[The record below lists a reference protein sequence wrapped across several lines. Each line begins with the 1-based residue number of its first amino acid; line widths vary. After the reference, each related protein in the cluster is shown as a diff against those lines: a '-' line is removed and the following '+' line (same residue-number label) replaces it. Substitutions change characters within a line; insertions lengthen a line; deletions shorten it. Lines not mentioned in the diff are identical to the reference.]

1 MRKDRRL
8 GGVEKRTN
16 RRTAEAEKT
25 MVKVVSGQDLIDA
38 GMLQGKWFRPALD
51 AANKVVSE
59 NGSMDEAMAAAR
71 TFQPGPTLALRTSGD
86 IEIYSNIRAENSFE
100 QDNVEKVNAT
110 MRELVRTPVIRAAAI
125 MPDACPA
132 GPVGT
137 IPVGGVVAS
146 EGIHPGMHSA
156 DICCSMA
163 ISIFPS
169 VDPKSLLDAVHAVTH
184 FGPGGRPRGAQIKPS
199 EATLSAFQQNP
210 YLKDG
215 AFSAGIE
222 HFGTQGDGNHFAYVG
237 TMKSTGET
245 ALVTHHGS
253 RAPGARLYDRG
264 MKVANRFREQISP
277 ETLRDNAWIPS
288 DTEEAELYWAAL
300 QTVRQWTKENHYVI
314 HDMAAENLSA
324 KVADRFWNE
333 HNFVFRKSDG
343 LFYHGKGAT
352 PAFDKWAADATDLTI
367 IPLNMAEPILIVR
380 GSNAAHGLG
389 FSPHGAGRN
398 FSRSAHLRRLA
409 EEYGAD
415 SRGLS
420 PNNIADI
427 LAKEAAGIDARFF
440 SGFADISELPGA
452 YKSAANVRAQ
462 IEQYGLAEVVDEV
475 IPYGNIMAG
484 DWQKNAPWR
493 KKRR

>member
-1 MRKDRRL
+1 MI
-8 GGVEKRTN
+8 E
-16 RRTAEAEKT
+16 
-25 MVKVVSGQDLIDA
+25 VVSGQDLINA
-38 GMLQGKWFRPALD
+38 GMPQGKWFRPALD
-51 AANKVVSE
+51 AANQVLSE
-59 NGSMDEAMAAAR
+59 GGSMDAALAAAR
-71 TFQPGPTLALRTSGD
+71 AFQPGPTLALRTESD
-86 IEIYSNIRAENSFE
+86 IDIYSNIRAENAFE

-110 MRELVRTPVIRAAAI
+110 MRELVRTPVVRAAAI

-146 EGIHPGMHSA
+146 EAIHPGMHSA

-163 ISIFPS
+163 ISVFPG
-169 VDPKSLLDAVHAVTH
+169 VDPKALLDAVHAVTH

-199 EATLSAFQQNP
+199 EAVLSAFQQNP
-210 YLKDG
+210 FLRDG
-215 AFSAGIE
+215 ALSAGIE

-253 RAPGARLYDRG
+253 RAR
-264 MKVANRFREQISP
+264 
-277 ETLRDNAWIPS
+277 
-288 DTEEAELYWAAL
+288 AAL
-300 QTVRQWTKENHYVI
+300 QAVRQWTKENHAII
-314 HDMAAENLSA
+314 HDMAAEKLSA
-324 KVADRFWNE
+324 KIADRFWNE

-352 PAFDKWAADATDLTI
+352 PAFAAWAEDATDLTI

-398 FSRSAHLRRLA
+398 FSRSAHMRRLA

-415 SRGLS
+415 ARGLS

-427 LAKEAAGIDARFF
+427 LAKETTGLDVRFF
-440 SGFADISELPGA
+440 SGFPDISELPGA
-452 YKSAANVRAQ
+452 YKSATNVRAQ
-462 IEQYGLAEVVDEV
+462 IAHYGLAEVVDEV
-475 IPYGNIMAG
+475 LPYGSIMAG

>member
-1 MRKDRRL
+1 MI
-8 GGVEKRTN
+8 E
-16 RRTAEAEKT
+16 
-25 MVKVVSGQDLIDA
+25 VVSGQDLINA
-38 GMLQGKWFRPALD
+38 GMPQGKWFRPALD
-51 AANKVVSE
+51 AANQVLSE
-59 NGSMDEAMAAAR
+59 GGSMDAALAAAR
-71 TFQPGPTLALRTSGD
+71 AFQPGPTLALRTESD
-86 IEIYSNIRAENSFE
+86 IDIYSNIRAENAFE

-110 MRELVRTPVIRAAAI
+110 MRELVRTPVVRAAAI

-146 EGIHPGMHSA
+146 EAIHPGMHSA

-163 ISIFPS
+163 ISVFPG
-169 VDPKSLLDAVHAVTH
+169 VDPKALLDAVHAVTH

-199 EATLSAFQQNP
+199 EAVLSAFQQNP
-210 YLKDG
+210 FLRDG
-215 AFSAGIE
+215 ALSAGIE

-253 RAPGARLYDRG
+253 RAR
-264 MKVANRFREQISP
+264 
-277 ETLRDNAWIPS
+277 
-288 DTEEAELYWAAL
+288 AAL
-300 QTVRQWTKENHYVI
+300 QAVRQWTKENHAII
-314 HDMAAENLSA
+314 HDMAAEKLSA
-324 KVADRFWNE
+324 KIADRFWNE
-333 HNFVFRKSDG
+333 HNFVFRTSDG

-352 PAFDKWAADATDLTI
+352 PAFAAWAEDATDLTI

-398 FSRSAHLRRLA
+398 FSRSAHMRRLA

-415 SRGLS
+415 ARGLS

-427 LAKEAAGIDARFF
+427 LAKETTGLDVRFF
-440 SGFADISELPGA
+440 SGFPDISELPGA
-452 YKSAANVRAQ
+452 YKSATNVRAQ
-462 IEQYGLAEVVDEV
+462 IAHYGLAEVVDEV
-475 IPYGNIMAG
+475 LPYGSIMAG

>member
-1 MRKDRRL
+1 MIQ
-8 GGVEKRTN
+8 
-16 RRTAEAEKT
+16 
-25 MVKVVSGQDLIDA
+25 VVSGQDLIDA
-38 GMLQGKWFRPALD
+38 GMSQGKWFRDALE
-51 AANKVVSE
+51 AANKVL
-59 NGSMDEAMAAAR
+59 GAGGTMDGALEVAR
-71 TFQPGPTLALRTSGD
+71 TFQPGPTLALRGEND
-86 IEIYSNIRAENSFE
+86 IEIYSNIRAENAFE

-110 MRELVRTPVIRAAAI
+110 MRALVRTPVVRAAAI

-163 ISIFPS
+163 ISIFPDA
-169 VDPKSLLDAVHAVTH
+169 DPKALLDAVHAVTH
-184 FGPGGRPRGAQIKPS
+184 FGPGGRPREAQIKPS
-199 EATLSAFQQNP
+199 EATLSAFQQNA
-210 YLKDG
+210 YLRDG
-215 AFSAGIE
+215 ALSAGIE
-222 HFGTQGDGNHFAYVG
+222 HFATQGDGNHFAYVG
-237 TMKSTGET
+237 TMKSSGET

-253 RAPGARLYDRG
+253 RAPGARLYATG
-264 MKVANRFREQISP
+264 MKVANRFREQLSP
-277 ETLRDNAWIPS
+277 QTHRENAWIPA
-288 DTEEAELYWAAL
+288 DTEEGDLYWSAL
-300 QTVRQWTKENHYVI
+300 QTIRQWTKENHYAL
-314 HDMAAENLSA
+314 HDMAAEKLGA

-389 FSPHGAGRN
+389 FSPHGAGRDI
-398 FSRSAHLRRLA
+398 SRSAHMRRLA

-415 SRGLS
+415 ARGLS
-420 PNNIADI
+420 PNN
-427 LAKEAAGIDARFF
+427 LAAVLEKETTGLDVRFF
-440 SGFADISELPGA
+440 SGFADASELPSA

-462 IEQYGLAEVVDEV
+462 IESYGLAEVVDEV
-475 IPYGNIMAG
+475 IPYGSIMAG
-484 DWQKNAPWR
+484 DCQQNAPWR
-493 KKRR
+493 NKRRK

>member
-1 MRKDRRL
+1 M
-8 GGVEKRTN
+8 
-16 RRTAEAEKT
+16 
-25 MVKVVSGQDLIDA
+25 SGQDLIDA
-38 GMLQGKWFRPALD
+38 GMSQGKWFRPALD
-51 AANKVVSE
+51 AANAVLSKG
-59 NGSMDEAMAAAR
+59 GSVTDALEAAKA
-71 TFQPGPTLALRTSGD
+71 FQPGPTLALRADND
-86 IEIYSNIRAENSFE
+86 IEIYSNIRAENAFE

-110 MRELVRTPVIRAAAI
+110 MRALVRTPVVRTAAI

-146 EGIHPGMHSA
+146 EAIHPGMHSA

-163 ISIFPS
+163 ISIFPGT
-169 VDPKSLLDAVHAVTH
+169 DPKSLLDAVHAVTH
-184 FGPGGRPRGAQIKPS
+184 FGPGGRPRGAQMKPS
-199 EATLSAFQQNP
+199 EATLSAFEQNP
-210 YLKDG
+210 YLRDG
-215 AFSAGIE
+215 VLSAGIE
-222 HFGTQGDGNHFAYVG
+222 HFATQGDGNHFAYVG

-264 MKVANRFREQISP
+264 MKVANRFRERISP
-277 ETLRDNAWIPS
+277 ETHRENAWIPA
-288 DTEEAELYWAAL
+288 DTEEGDFYWSAL
-300 QTVRQWTKENHYVI
+300 QTIRQWTRENHYVL
-314 HDMAAENLSA
+314 HDMAAEKLSA

-352 PAFDKWAADATDLTI
+352 PAFDNWAHDATDLTI

-398 FSRSAHLRRLA
+398 FSRSAHMRQLSA
-409 EEYGAD
+409 EYGAD

-420 PNNIADI
+420 PNNIAAI
-427 LAKEAAGIDARFF
+427 LEKETSGLDARFF
-440 SGFADISELPGA
+440 SGFADVSELPSA

-462 IEQYGLAEVVDEV
+462 IEHYGLAEVVDEV
-475 IPYGNIMAG
+475 IPYGSIMAG

-493 KKRR
+493 KKRQ